1 MEPTLN
7 FLASYQGAITAI
19 ATIVIAA
26 SAVVTTILTRKLARE
41 NELLRKAGTEPE
53 VVAYLDIGSYFINFV
68 LANVGQGP
76 AQKVKFS
83 IESDDFRFSDDL
95 PSEQKIFLRNNTERT
110 AISFLP
116 QGENIRV
123 VFCFDRILFA
133 KPKLPPFDVL
143 IEYENIKGKAYK
155 KTVKLDISQF
165 LGFASPPPPQ
175 IETDLV
181 NVLKKIEKH
190 FNNASRTISDG
201 FGGARLKVEMK
212 TYEETRQENEEWLAR
227 MDQESAAERRNDDSP
242 ESKDSA

>member
-1 MEPTLN
+1 MEPILN
-7 FLASYQGAITAI
+7 FLASHQAAITAV
-19 ATIVIAA
+19 ATLVIAM

-53 VVAYLDIGSYFINFV
+53 VIAYLDIGSHFINFV

-83 IESDDFRFSDDL
+83 IESDDFRFRDDL
-95 PSEQKIFLRNNTERT
+95 PPNQKIFLRNNTERT

-133 KPKLPPFDVL
+133 KPKFPPFDVL
-143 IEYENIKGKAYK
+143 IKYENIKGKAYK

-165 LGFASPPPPQ
+165 LGFASPPPPK

-181 NVLKKIEKH
+181 NVLKEIEKH
-190 FNNASRTISDG
+190 FRKVISFD
-201 FGGARLKVEMK
+201 RLRVETMTTK
-212 TYEETRQENEEWLAR
+212 EVYQELEEMIAEQEAPTE
-227 MDQESAAERRNDDSP
+227 QAAKRPNDDSP

>member
-1 MEPTLN
+1 MEPILN
-7 FLASYQGAITAI
+7 FLVSYQVAITAI
-19 ATIVIAA
+19 ATIVIAT

-53 VVAYLDIGSYFINFV
+53 VIAYLDIGSHFINFV

-83 IESDDFRFSDDL
+83 IESDDFRFSEDL
-95 PSEQKIFLRNNTERT
+95 PPEQKMFLRNNTERT

-143 IEYENIKGKAYK
+143 IKYENIKGKAYE

-165 LGFASPPPPQ
+165 LGFASPPPRQ

-181 NVLKKIEKH
+181 NVLKKIENH
-190 FNNASRTISDG
+190 FSNASRTISDG
-201 FGGARLKVEMK
+201 FGGARLRVEMK

-227 MDQESAAERRNDDSP
+227 RERERAAEERNDDSP

>member
-1 MEPTLN
+1 MESILQ
-7 FLASYQGAITAI
+7 FLTSYQAAITAI

-83 IESDDFRFSDDL
+83 IESDDFRFSDD
-95 PSEQKIFLRNNTERT
+95 PPPEQKIFLRNNTERT

-123 VFCFDRILFA
+123 AFCFDRILFA

-143 IEYENIKGKAYK
+143 IEYENIKGKTYK
-155 KTVKLDISQF
+155 KTVKLDIAQF

-181 NVLKKIEKH
+181 NVLKNIEKH
-190 FNNASRTISDG
+190 FSNASRTISDG

-212 TYEETRQENEEWLAR
+212 TYKETRQENEERLAR
-227 MDQESAAERRNDDSP
+227 MEQESEAERRNDDSP

>member
-1 MEPTLN
+1 MEPILN
-7 FLASYQGAITAI
+7 FLASYQTAITAI

-53 VVAYLDIGSYFINFV
+53 VIAYLDIGSHFINFV

-76 AQKVKFS
+76 AQKVQFS
-83 IESDDFRFSDDL
+83 IESDDFRFRDDL
-95 PSEQKIFLRNNTERT
+95 PPEQKIFLRNNTERT

-123 VFCFDRILFA
+123 VFCFNRILFA
-133 KPKLPPFDVL
+133 KPKFPPFDVL
-143 IEYENIKGKAYK
+143 IKYENIKGKAYK

-165 LGFASPPPPQ
+165 LGFASPPPPK

-181 NVLKKIEKH
+181 NVLKEIEEH
-190 FNNASRTISDG
+190 FRKVSSFD
-201 FGGARLKVEMK
+201 RLRVETM
-212 TYEETRQENEEWLAR
+212 TTQEVRQEFEEMIAE
-227 MDQESAAERRNDDSP
+227 QEAQMEQEAKEPSNHSA
-242 ESKDSA
+242 ESSNST

>member
-1 MEPTLN
+1 MEPILN
-7 FLASYQGAITAI
+7 FLASHQAAITAV
-19 ATIVIAA
+19 ATLVIAM

-53 VVAYLDIGSYFINFV
+53 VVAYLDIGSCFINFV

-76 AQKVKFS
+76 AQKVQFS
-83 IESDDFRFSDDL
+83 IESDDFRFSDAL
-95 PSEQKIFLRNNTERT
+95 PPEQKIFLRNNTERT

-143 IEYENIKGKAYK
+143 IKYENIKGKAYK
-155 KTVKLDISQF
+155 KIVKLDIAQF
-165 LGFASPPPPQ
+165 LGFSSPRPPK

-181 NVLKKIEKH
+181 NVLKEIEKH
-190 FNNASRTISDG
+190 FWKVSSSG
-201 FGGARLKVEMK
+201 RLRVETM
-212 TYEETRQENEEWLAR
+212 TTQEIRQEFKEMIAEQDAQMEREAKEPSNHSA
-227 MDQESAAERRNDDSP
+227 ESGDST
-242 ESKDSA
+242 